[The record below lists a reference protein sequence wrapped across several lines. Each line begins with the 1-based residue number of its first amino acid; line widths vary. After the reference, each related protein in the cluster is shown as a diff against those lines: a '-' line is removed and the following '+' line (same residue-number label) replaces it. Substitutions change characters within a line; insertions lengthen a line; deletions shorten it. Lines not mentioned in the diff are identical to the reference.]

1 MRAWKLLSRWDK
13 IDQLS
18 DAELDEMAWELNIQ
32 WYDSTAP
39 IAAKRA
45 VIRNSDRVYSKLGT
59 PYAVEQIVADYFGTG
74 EVREWYQ
81 YGGQPHHFKVLSD
94 NPSLV
99 NSNLDLFL
107 KLLRTVKRRS
117 SWLDAILICL
127 TGEMFLYSGMA
138 VRDHTQEVH
147 VMGSDEIHI
156 YHAAVVHDNN
166 RETVSY
172 RHRRGGHLRLRKGDR
187 HGCIYQQRHHH
198 RRPDRSGK
206 GVAGQKINYTKI
218 VLGDGYLEEGQTP
231 RTLTG
236 VVSPKAT
243 VDITK
248 LKINGDG
255 TVAVGGIFT
264 NGDETEGF
272 YYRELG
278 LYAEDPD
285 PEVGEVL
292 YCYGNCGDLAEWIPP
307 SGGATIVEKTIDIV
321 TAIGTATNVTAY
333 IPADAYAT
341 KEDYETYKAIA
352 LGAQATAE
360 EALAL
365 ARQAIAIAQAAEASV
380 NDLSNAVGQNTS
392 KIATLWDA
400 VFSEIT
406 TNPFQIT
413 FADLTGITLTAGIWN
428 SGLQRLEC

>member
-1 MRAWKLLSRWDK
+1 
-13 IDQLS
+13 
-18 DAELDEMAWELNIQ
+18 MAAFINNDIT
-32 WYDSTAP
+32 TAG
-39 IAAKRA
+39 
-45 VIRNSDRVYSKLGT
+45 L
-59 PYAVEQIVADYFGTG
+59 IV
-74 EVREWYQ
+74 
-81 YGGQPHHFKVLSD
+81 
-94 NPSLV
+94 LV
-99 NSNLDLFL
+99 
-107 KLLRTVKRRS
+107 
-117 SWLDAILICL
+117 
-127 TGEMFLYSGMA
+127 
-138 VRDHTQEVH
+138 
-147 VMGSDEIHI
+147 
-156 YHAAVVHDNN
+156 
-166 RETVSY
+166 
-172 RHRRGGHLRLRKGDR
+172 
-187 HGCIYQQRHHH
+187 
-198 RRPDRSGK
+198 K

-341 KEDYETYKAIA
+341 KEDYENYKAIA
-352 LGAQATAE
+352 LAAQATAN
-360 EALAL
+360 
-365 ARQAIAIAQAAEASV
+365 QAILLAQQAVGIAEQATAAV
-380 NDLSNAVGQNTS
+380 VDLSNVVQQNTS
-392 KIATLWDA
+392 KITTLWDA
-400 VFSEIT
+400 VFGDIT

-413 FADLTGITLTAGIWN
+413 FANLDGITLTSGVWN
-428 SGLQRLEC
+428 ATLQRLEC

>member
-1 MRAWKLLSRWDK
+1 
-13 IDQLS
+13 
-18 DAELDEMAWELNIQ
+18 MAAFINNDIT
-32 WYDSTAP
+32 TAG
-39 IAAKRA
+39 
-45 VIRNSDRVYSKLGT
+45 L
-59 PYAVEQIVADYFGTG
+59 IVLA
-74 EVREWYQ
+74 
-81 YGGQPHHFKVLSD
+81 
-94 NPSLV
+94 
-99 NSNLDLFL
+99 
-107 KLLRTVKRRS
+107 
-117 SWLDAILICL
+117 
-127 TGEMFLYSGMA
+127 
-138 VRDHTQEVH
+138 
-147 VMGSDEIHI
+147 
-156 YHAAVVHDNN
+156 
-166 RETVSY
+166 
-172 RHRRGGHLRLRKGDR
+172 
-187 HGCIYQQRHHH
+187 
-198 RRPDRSGK
+198 K

-218 VLGDGYLEEGQTP
+218 VLGNGYLEEGQTP

-341 KEDYETYKAIA
+341 KEDYENYKAIA
-352 LGAQATAE
+352 LAAQATAN
-360 EALAL
+360 
-365 ARQAIAIAQAAEASV
+365 QAILLAQQAVGIAEQAAAAV
-380 NDLSNAVGQNTS
+380 VDLSNVVQQNTS
-392 KIATLWDA
+392 KITTLWDA
-400 VFSEIT
+400 VFGDIT

-413 FADLTGITLTAGIWN
+413 FANLDGITLTSGVWN
-428 SGLQRLEC
+428 ATLQRLEC

>member
-1 MRAWKLLSRWDK
+1 
-13 IDQLS
+13 
-18 DAELDEMAWELNIQ
+18 MAAFINNDI
-32 WYDSTAP
+32 TAAGL
-39 IAAKRA
+39 IVLAKGA
-45 VIRNSDRVYSKLGT
+45 
-59 PYAVEQIVADYFGTG
+59 
-74 EVREWYQ
+74 
-81 YGGQPHHFKVLSD
+81 
-94 NPSLV
+94 
-99 NSNLDLFL
+99 
-107 KLLRTVKRRS
+107 
-117 SWLDAILICL
+117 
-127 TGEMFLYSGMA
+127 
-138 VRDHTQEVH
+138 
-147 VMGSDEIHI
+147 
-156 YHAAVVHDNN
+156 
-166 RETVSY
+166 
-172 RHRRGGHLRLRKGDR
+172 
-187 HGCIYQQRHHH
+187 
-198 RRPDRSGK
+198 
-206 GVAGQKINYTKI
+206 AGQKITYTKI

-264 NGDETEGF
+264 NGDETDGF

-352 LGAQATAE
+352 LAAQAIAN
-360 EALAL
+360 EAIEI
-365 ARQAIAIAQAAEASV
+365 ARQAVQTANEAKQATI
-380 NDLSNAVGQNTS
+380 DLNKAVTQNTS
-392 KIATLWDA
+392 KIQTLWDA

-406 TNPFQIT
+406 SNPFQIT
-413 FADLTGITLTAGIWN
+413 FVDLSGITLSSGIWN
-428 SGLQRLEC
+428 ATLQRLEC

>member
-1 MRAWKLLSRWDK
+1 
-13 IDQLS
+13 
-18 DAELDEMAWELNIQ
+18 MAAFINNDIT
-32 WYDSTAP
+32 TAG
-39 IAAKRA
+39 
-45 VIRNSDRVYSKLGT
+45 L
-59 PYAVEQIVADYFGTG
+59 IVLA
-74 EVREWYQ
+74 
-81 YGGQPHHFKVLSD
+81 
-94 NPSLV
+94 
-99 NSNLDLFL
+99 
-107 KLLRTVKRRS
+107 
-117 SWLDAILICL
+117 
-127 TGEMFLYSGMA
+127 
-138 VRDHTQEVH
+138 
-147 VMGSDEIHI
+147 
-156 YHAAVVHDNN
+156 
-166 RETVSY
+166 
-172 RHRRGGHLRLRKGDR
+172 
-187 HGCIYQQRHHH
+187 
-198 RRPDRSGK
+198 K

-365 ARQAIAIAQAAEASV
+365 ARQAITIAQAAEASV

-428 SGLQRLEC
+428 SGLQRLECETTGQRPERRPPMYRGTTPTITINCDIDVSEFVTMWVTFRTQQLATYAPPKQVEVTKHLGDEGVDVTDKVVTVSLTQADTLLLGSLSPDEDQQVEVQIRGRTEDGRAFASNIMAAPLSRILKDGVI

>member
-1 MRAWKLLSRWDK
+1 
-13 IDQLS
+13 
-18 DAELDEMAWELNIQ
+18 MAAFINNDIT
-32 WYDSTAP
+32 TAG
-39 IAAKRA
+39 
-45 VIRNSDRVYSKLGT
+45 L
-59 PYAVEQIVADYFGTG
+59 IVLA
-74 EVREWYQ
+74 
-81 YGGQPHHFKVLSD
+81 
-94 NPSLV
+94 
-99 NSNLDLFL
+99 
-107 KLLRTVKRRS
+107 
-117 SWLDAILICL
+117 
-127 TGEMFLYSGMA
+127 
-138 VRDHTQEVH
+138 
-147 VMGSDEIHI
+147 
-156 YHAAVVHDNN
+156 
-166 RETVSY
+166 
-172 RHRRGGHLRLRKGDR
+172 
-187 HGCIYQQRHHH
+187 
-198 RRPDRSGK
+198 K

-341 KEDYETYKAIA
+341 KEDYETYLITYAGKS
-352 LGAQATAE
+352 LGEKISRNRHGLDADGNPLPDPSGDTLNNE
-360 EALAL
+360 EAK
-365 ARQAIAIAQAAEASV
+365 
-380 NDLSNAVGQNTS
+380 G
-392 KIATLWDA
+392 
-400 VFSEIT
+400 
-406 TNPFQIT
+406 
-413 FADLTGITLTAGIWN
+413 
-428 SGLQRLEC
+428 

>member
-1 MRAWKLLSRWDK
+1 
-13 IDQLS
+13 
-18 DAELDEMAWELNIQ
+18 MA
-32 WYDSTAP
+32 
-39 IAAKRA
+39 A
-45 VIRNSDRVYSKLGT
+45 VINNDITTAGL
-59 PYAVEQIVADYFGTG
+59 IVLA
-74 EVREWYQ
+74 
-81 YGGQPHHFKVLSD
+81 
-94 NPSLV
+94 
-99 NSNLDLFL
+99 
-107 KLLRTVKRRS
+107 
-117 SWLDAILICL
+117 
-127 TGEMFLYSGMA
+127 
-138 VRDHTQEVH
+138 
-147 VMGSDEIHI
+147 
-156 YHAAVVHDNN
+156 
-166 RETVSY
+166 
-172 RHRRGGHLRLRKGDR
+172 
-187 HGCIYQQRHHH
+187 
-198 RRPDRSGK
+198 K

-352 LGAQATAE
+352 LAAQAIAN
-360 EALAL
+360 EAIEI
-365 ARQAIAIAQAAEASV
+365 ARQAVQTANEAKQAAI
-380 NDLSNAVGQNTS
+380 DLNKAVTQNTS
-392 KIATLWDA
+392 KIQTLWDA
-400 VFSEIT
+400 VFSDIT
-406 TNPFQIT
+406 ANPFQIT
-413 FADLTGITLTAGIWN
+413 FVDLSGITLSSGVWN
-428 SGLQRLEC
+428 ATLQRLEC

>member
-1 MRAWKLLSRWDK
+1 
-13 IDQLS
+13 
-18 DAELDEMAWELNIQ
+18 MAAFINNDIT
-32 WYDSTAP
+32 TAG
-39 IAAKRA
+39 
-45 VIRNSDRVYSKLGT
+45 L
-59 PYAVEQIVADYFGTG
+59 IVLA
-74 EVREWYQ
+74 
-81 YGGQPHHFKVLSD
+81 
-94 NPSLV
+94 
-99 NSNLDLFL
+99 
-107 KLLRTVKRRS
+107 
-117 SWLDAILICL
+117 
-127 TGEMFLYSGMA
+127 
-138 VRDHTQEVH
+138 
-147 VMGSDEIHI
+147 
-156 YHAAVVHDNN
+156 
-166 RETVSY
+166 
-172 RHRRGGHLRLRKGDR
+172 
-187 HGCIYQQRHHH
+187 
-198 RRPDRSGK
+198 K

-264 NGDETEGF
+264 NGDETDGF

-365 ARQAIAIAQAAEASV
+365 ARQAIAIAQDAEASEHQQ
-380 NDLSNAVGQNTS
+380 DRNAVGRRFQRHHKQPVPDHIRRLNRHHAEVWRLERFTS
-392 KIATLWDA
+392 KARVLMGNCYNYTPIPPAEASCIIAHLFVELALPCSCCKREDGAIVIQGKTYDGSSARVTIKGEEVRYYGKQRTLA
-400 VFSEIT
+400 AIR
-406 TNPFQIT
+406 
-413 FADLTGITLTAGIWN
+413 AGQCRPPA
-428 SGLQRLEC
+428 LRP

>member
-1 MRAWKLLSRWDK
+1 
-13 IDQLS
+13 
-18 DAELDEMAWELNIQ
+18 MAAFINNDIT
-32 WYDSTAP
+32 TAG
-39 IAAKRA
+39 
-45 VIRNSDRVYSKLGT
+45 L
-59 PYAVEQIVADYFGTG
+59 IVLA
-74 EVREWYQ
+74 
-81 YGGQPHHFKVLSD
+81 
-94 NPSLV
+94 
-99 NSNLDLFL
+99 
-107 KLLRTVKRRS
+107 
-117 SWLDAILICL
+117 
-127 TGEMFLYSGMA
+127 
-138 VRDHTQEVH
+138 
-147 VMGSDEIHI
+147 
-156 YHAAVVHDNN
+156 
-166 RETVSY
+166 
-172 RHRRGGHLRLRKGDR
+172 
-187 HGCIYQQRHHH
+187 
-198 RRPDRSGK
+198 K

-264 NGDETEGF
+264 NGDETDGF

-341 KEDYETYKAIA
+341 KEDYENYKAIA
-352 LGAQATAE
+352 LA
-360 EALAL
+360 
-365 ARQAIAIAQAAEASV
+365 AQAAANQAILLAQQAVGIAEQAAAAV
-380 NDLSNAVGQNTS
+380 VDLSNVVQQNTS
-392 KIATLWDA
+392 KITTLWDA
-400 VFSEIT
+400 VFGDIT

-413 FADLTGITLTAGIWN
+413 FANLDGITLTSGVWN
-428 SGLQRLEC
+428 ATLQRLEC

>member
-1 MRAWKLLSRWDK
+1 
-13 IDQLS
+13 
-18 DAELDEMAWELNIQ
+18 MAAFINNDIT
-32 WYDSTAP
+32 TAG
-39 IAAKRA
+39 
-45 VIRNSDRVYSKLGT
+45 L
-59 PYAVEQIVADYFGTG
+59 IVLA
-74 EVREWYQ
+74 
-81 YGGQPHHFKVLSD
+81 
-94 NPSLV
+94 
-99 NSNLDLFL
+99 
-107 KLLRTVKRRS
+107 
-117 SWLDAILICL
+117 
-127 TGEMFLYSGMA
+127 
-138 VRDHTQEVH
+138 
-147 VMGSDEIHI
+147 
-156 YHAAVVHDNN
+156 
-166 RETVSY
+166 
-172 RHRRGGHLRLRKGDR
+172 
-187 HGCIYQQRHHH
+187 
-198 RRPDRSGK
+198 K

-352 LGAQATAE
+352 
-360 EALAL
+360 
-365 ARQAIAIAQAAEASV
+365 IAQAAEASV
-380 NDLSNAVGQNTS
+380 NGLSNAVGQNTS